1 MPSTAPSSVAARRPS
16 RITLQGITRSPA
28 EIDPVFLNTPQY
40 VCEPLSQALGCRIT
54 LKVETLNPIRSFKG
68 RGASRFVRHFAARH
82 PGVTLVAASAGNWGQ
97 ALAYACRAQRV
108 PLVVFAAT
116 PANPLKLQRMRSL
129 GADVRLH
136 GSDFDAAKLQAK
148 RFVAEQAGGGAAPRM
163 VEDGLDVLV
172 TEGHGS
178 IAIEL
183 TDGAARS
190 GEVIDAVLVPLGNGA
205 MLSGIGCWFKAASP
219 ATQVIGVCAEG
230 ATAMRDS
237 WLRGPGAAVIEH
249 PRVDTIADG
258 IAIRVPIPEA
268 VADMH
273 GLVDDVVTVSDA
285 QIVNAMR
292 LVHEHAGLVLEP
304 SGAASVAALLADR
317 ERFAGRHVACVLCGG
332 NLTPEDARRWLFDDV
347 P

>member
-1 MPSTAPSSVAARRPS
+1 MPLALAAAPSP

-40 VCEPLSQALGCRIT
+40 ICEPLSQALGCCIA

-68 RGASRFVRHFAARH
+68 RGASRFVRHFAMQH
-82 PGVTLVAASAGNWGQ
+82 PGATLVAASAGNWGQ
-97 ALAYACRAQRV
+97 ALAYACRTHRV

-116 PANPLKLQRMRSL
+116 QANPLKLQRMQAL

-136 GSDFDAAKLQAK
+136 GSDFDAAKLCAK
-148 RFVAEQAGGGAAPRM
+148 RFVAGHAGSSAAPRM
-163 VEDGLDVLV
+163 VEDGLDVRV

-183 TDGAARS
+183 TEGAART
-190 GEVIDAVLVPLGNGA
+190 GEPIDAVLVPLGNGA
-205 MLSGIGCWFKAASP
+205 MLNGIGCWFKAASP

-230 ATAMRDS
+230 AAAMRDS

-258 IAIRVPIPEA
+258 IAIRMPIPEA

-273 GLVDDVVTVSDA
+273 GRVDDVVLVSDA
-285 QIVNAMR
+285 QIVQAMR

-304 SGAASVAALLADR
+304 SGAAGLAAVLADR

-332 NLTPEDARRWLFDDV
+332 NLTPEDARRWLFNAA
-347 P
+347 

>member
-1 MPSTAPSSVAARRPS
+1 MPSTVPSSVAALRPS
-16 RITLQGITRSPA
+16 RITLQGITHSPA

-68 RGASRFVRHFAARH
+68 RGASRFVRHFAAQH

-97 ALAYACRAQRV
+97 ALAYACRAHRV

-116 PANPLKLQRMRSL
+116 QANPLKLQRMRSL
-129 GADVRLH
+129 GADLRLH

-148 RFVAEQAGGGAAPRM
+148 RFVADHAHGEAAPRM

-183 TDGAARS
+183 TEGAARS
-190 GEVIDAVLVPLGNGA
+190 GEAIAAVLVPLGNGA

-285 QIVNAMR
+285 QIVQAMR

-304 SGAASVAALLADR
+304 SGAAGVAALLADR

-332 NLTPEDARRWLFDDV
+332 NLTPEDARRWLFDAL
-347 P
+347 

>member
-1 MPSTAPSSVAARRPS
+1 
-16 RITLQGITRSPA
+16 
-28 EIDPVFLNTPQY
+28 
-40 VCEPLSQALGCRIT
+40 
-54 LKVETLNPIRSFKG
+54 VETLNPIRSFKG
-68 RGASRFVRHFAARH
+68 RGASRFVRHFAAQH
-82 PGVTLVAASAGNWGQ
+82 SGVTLVAASAGNWGQ
-97 ALAYACRAQRV
+97 ALAYACRAHRV

-116 PANPLKLQRMRSL
+116 QANPLKLQRMRSL

-148 RFVAEQAGGGAAPRM
+148 RFVADHACSEAAPRM

-183 TDGAARS
+183 TEGAARS
-190 GEVIDAVLVPLGNGA
+190 GEGIDGVLVPLGNGA
-205 MLSGIGCWFKAASP
+205 MLSGIGCWLKAASP
-219 ATQVIGVCAEG
+219 ATQVIGVCAE
-230 ATAMRDS
+230 
-237 WLRGPGAAVIEH
+237 GPGAAVIEH

-285 QIVNAMR
+285 QIVQAMR

-304 SGAASVAALLADR
+304 AGAAGVAALLADR

-332 NLTPEDARRWLFDDV
+332 NLTPEDARRWLFDA